1 MLYEEKKMGC
11 LFSLLFC
18 FFIAEVSAA
27 PTLKRLCITSKIHNH
42 EPTNHLALKDI
53 NNQKF
58 YIFVEL
64 KNCNK
69 SKFFLK
75 VTTSKGT
82 LKRIFYTQK
91 GKRYKTYYKFVNIA
105 HIKDI
110 KVTDVAG
117 NVIGNSLA
125 GTEPLNLD
133 NKPPQK
139 IKPKGMKNLLQS
151 MQDKS

>member
-1 MLYEEKKMGC
+1 MMCEEKKMGL

-18 FFIAEVSAA
+18 FFITEASAA

-53 NNQKF
+53 NKQKF

-64 KNCNK
+64 KNCDK

-75 VTTSKGT
+75 VITPNGT

-91 GKRYKTYYKFVNIA
+91 GKLYKTYYKFVNIA

-110 KVTDVAG
+110 KVTDAVG
-117 NVIGNSLA
+117 NVIGKSIVNS
-125 GTEPLNLD
+125 GSSNTDEKTSP
-133 NKPPQK
+133 KV
-139 IKPKGMKNLLQS
+139 KPKGMKNLLQS